1 MKTFFATYT
10 FMTKTFADFSLS
22 LSFSSSMSLHLT
34 LSHCRLFSSSFNN
47 YFLTWSHNRR
57 FAHAPSLSFSSKHK
71 MQFYSAIASN
81 NRILTI
87 RMKDIIHFSNRI
99 VSFKLVNRIV
109 GTFHR
114 KRFISENLSPRSFRA
129 ETEIGSKDFRFSVFS
144 AENSTKF
151 RCDGKSAK

>member
-22 LSFSSSMSLHLT
+22 LS
-34 LSHCRLFSSSFNN
+34 LSHPQCISISLSHIVAFSLPLSTITF
-47 YFLTWSHNRR
+47 SHGHTV
-57 FAHAPSLSFSSKHK
+57 AHAPSLSFSSQHK
-71 MQFYSAIASN
+71 MQFYFAIASN

-114 KRFISENLSPRSFRA
+114 KRFISENLSPRSFRV
-129 ETEIGSKDFRFSVFS
+129 ETEIVSKDFRFSVFS
-144 AENSTKF
+144 DENSTKF

>member
-22 LSFSSSMSLHLT
+22 LSHPQCLSIS
-34 LSHCRLFSSSFNN
+34 LSHIVAFSLPLSTITF
-47 YFLTWSHNRR
+47 SHGHT
-57 FAHAPSLSFSSKHK
+57 FAQAPSLPFSSQHK

-129 ETEIGSKDFRFSVFS
+129 ETELVSKDFRFSVFS
-144 AENSTKF
+144 DENSTKF